1 MTTIAPPLH
10 LTENAARRVRFLQ
23 QRKNNSNLMLRLM
36 VEGGGCSGFQYKFS
50 FAEDIDAEDRVF
62 EEHGVKLLVDEASL
76 EFLQGV
82 EIDYA
87 EAMIG
92 AAFQIKNPL
101 ATSSCGCGNS
111 FAV

>member
-1 MTTIAPPLH
+1 MSNPPLH
-10 LTENAARRVRFLQ
+10 LTENAARRVQFLQ
-23 QRKNNSNLMLRLM
+23 QRKNNPALMLRLM
-36 VEGGGCSGFQYKFS
+36 VDGGGCSGFQYKFS
-50 FAEDIDAEDRVF
+50 FAETPASDDRIF